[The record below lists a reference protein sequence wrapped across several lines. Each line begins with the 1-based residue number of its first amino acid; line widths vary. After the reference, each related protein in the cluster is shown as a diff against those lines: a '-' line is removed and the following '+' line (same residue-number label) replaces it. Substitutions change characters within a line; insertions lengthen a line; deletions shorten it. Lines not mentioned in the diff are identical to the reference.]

1 MPELKPGIR
10 GEQTAVVTAEI
21 AINFLGQEDA
31 RVLATP
37 HLIGLLE
44 MTARNS
50 LKDVLDPGFDT
61 VGTEVS
67 IKHLSATPMGMQVT
81 FRSELT
87 EVDGRRVRFR
97 VEAFDEKEKIAE
109 GSHERFVVNV
119 ERFTA
124 RLREKRVAV

>member
-1 MPELKPGIR
+1 M
-10 GEQTAVVTAEI
+10 
-21 AINFLGQEDA
+21 
-31 RVLATP
+31 LATP